1 MPKRRLRREAAHLE
15 ITAFINLIVVLV
27 PFLLSTAVFSRLA
40 VMDLALP
47 APSGGGA
54 LDQIKAGELQLEV
67 VIRPEAYEVGDRVGG
82 LIQRIPR
89 TVDRVALKVLNATIV
104 EVKKRHPTKKEVSV
118 LAEPLTSYDALVQVM
133 DAVRSAA
140 TSEQHNGNIRI
151 VQAELFPDIAV
162 GDAPVRSAAGAAKM
176 AAAAASG
183 ALPTL
188 VSTVPATPAAAASGA
203 KR

>member
-1 MPKRRLRREAAHLE
+1 MPKRRLRREPAHLE
-15 ITAFINLIVVLV
+15 IIAFINLIVVLV
-27 PFLLSTAVFSRLA
+27 PFLLSTAVFSRLS
-40 VMDLALP
+40 VMDLSLP
-47 APSGGGA
+47 APGVAGA

-82 LIQRIPR
+82 LIQRVAR
-89 TVDRVALKVLNATIV
+89 SDDRLALKMLNATIV
-104 EVKKRHPTKKEVSV
+104 EVKRRHPTKKEVSV

-133 DAVRSAA
+133 DAVRSAPTA
-140 TSEQHNGNIRI
+140 EQSNGSTRI

-162 GDAPVRSAAGAAKM
+162 GDAPVRSAAGAAQR

-188 VSTVPATPAAAASGA
+188 VTTLPAAPAAPAPGA
-203 KR
+203 KP